1 MEVSFIH
8 VYDTLFESL
17 CSPAMPD
24 AVLDAFTVQ
33 NSSDR
38 TMAPLVSYFKSIT
51 RHAYFVL
58 RYEVGA
64 FFLSV
69 VRIREEHAF
78 VALRLFI
85 CADTAGLNKYCQS
98 SAFLFINMIV
108 PLASLACRNQSSS
121 LRPCWRL
128 SEGPEPV
135 SVLYIDQRIPVA

>member
-85 CADTAGLNKYCQS
+85 CADAAGLNSYCQS
-98 SAFLFINMIV
+98 YAFLLKMIV
-108 PLASLACRNQSSS
+108 PLVSPACRNQSSS
-121 LRPCWRL
+121 LHPYWRL

-135 SVLYIDQRIPVA
+135 LVLYIDQRIPVA